1 MITKIGLDLGY
12 ANITLS
18 DVTSGIYREP
28 AVALVDKGNRSII
41 AVGDSATVAGNDN
54 PNAILVRPFK
64 NGMLFSSDLTLG
76 VLKSAVKAVMPAEK
90 IRCLIGVPSDFLPKQ
105 DAELF
110 RMLNEAGVDEP
121 FSVKRPLAALI
132 GAGFSPGISVISVNI
147 GASCTDIAVL
157 CRGNIVYT
165 SVTRVGGEDFDEAV
179 RGYISEQGD
188 VKVSLSVARAIKERL
203 GAVWEG
209 KESESLDIDGTL
221 ALTGKKISMNICTE
235 DIVGVFEKPLSAF
248 LGAVAEAMKKIP
260 KESVSD
266 VFANGVVLT
275 GGGAAL
281 YGMDKMLSKVLG
293 IAVHTPVDPIDSV
306 AKGLSRI
313 NTFIP
318 RPRSSG
324 KNITAQLAKF
334 YESRKVGND

>member
-147 GASCTDIAVL
+147 GAS
-157 CRGNIVYT
+157 
-165 SVTRVGGEDFDEAV
+165 
-179 RGYISEQGD
+179 
-188 VKVSLSVARAIKERL
+188 
-203 GAVWEG
+203 
-209 KESESLDIDGTL
+209 
-221 ALTGKKISMNICTE
+221 
-235 DIVGVFEKPLSAF
+235 
-248 LGAVAEAMKKIP
+248 
-260 KESVSD
+260 
-266 VFANGVVLT
+266 
-275 GGGAAL
+275 
-281 YGMDKMLSKVLG
+281 
-293 IAVHTPVDPIDSV
+293 
-306 AKGLSRI
+306 
-313 NTFIP
+313 
-318 RPRSSG
+318 
-324 KNITAQLAKF
+324 
-334 YESRKVGND
+334 